1 MQFRLPIAA
10 LCATA
15 LTLQACAGAGFH
27 SPSAPIPAAAA
38 AGHVSVGSYIKHVVV
53 IIQENRSF
61 SNFFAGYPGAQ
72 DAPMYGY
79 QYNPMT
85 KQRVKIPLQPHNF
98 LGPISTTRGSR
109 RSPTTTRA

>member
-1 MQFRLPIAA
+1 M
-10 LCATA
+10 
-15 LTLQACAGAGFH
+15 
-27 SPSAPIPAAAA
+27 
-38 AGHVSVGSYIKHVVV
+38 

-98 LGPISTTRGSR
+98 LGPDFDHTWLPAITDYDKGMMDGYPTANLRLHAASRWSSRSGRWQASTS
-109 RSPTTTRA
+109 